1 MEGNKGLGLEGNIGN
16 IDGLAEEIERL
27 NLKGPL
33 TEDLQSTRETER
45 RFPSSNQASIDPRF
59 IEYIS
64 GHPQEPEPQSEPV
77 LRSPTWFPEPRP
89 PQGVVEKLFEE
100 AKKPLDI
107 FKVKFKSDTRA
118 HEKFKK
124 NLERYNKKRETIKK
138 KRSSTPKLTRRGLDQ
153 GLEQLMDENQGLGT
167 GRDITAIE
175 LLLDLRKM
183 SLGK

>member
-1 MEGNKGLGLEGNIGN
+1 MERNIEGLEK
-16 IDGLAEEIERL
+16 EIERL
-27 NLKGPL
+27 SLTGPL
-33 TEDLQSTRETER
+33 TEHITRGTR
-45 RFPSSNQASIDPRF
+45 RIFPSSNEASMDPGF

-64 GHPQEPEPQSEPV
+64 GHPQEPEPQPEPVPQHEPV
-77 LRSPTWFPEPRP
+77 LRSTWKPEPRP

-107 FKVKFKSDTRA
+107 SKVKFKSDTRA

-153 GLEQLMDENQGLGT
+153 GLDQGLEQLMDENQGLGID
-167 GRDITAIE
+167 RDITAIE